1 MGTTAST
8 GAWTQQ
14 TGLKLKTT
22 AEAEV
27 VTWRRSHPMPQMSLF
42 WVNWARETIVGF
54 GSEAPTKGNRVFG
67 TGQTAAHG
75 SSHIGRRVNQA
86 ILKGKIAFVI
96 AEQQEVQASQSGTIG
111 NAIRNRSSCAPRS
124 SAQVIYMLMIL
135 DQQIFPGPTTRWTGF
150 DLLIISGVKF

>member
-67 TGQTAAHG
+67 TGRTAAHG
-75 SSHIGRRVNQA
+75 SSRIGRRVNQA
-86 ILKGKIAFVI
+86 IMEDNIALVT
-96 AEQQEVQASQSGTIG
+96 ASQENAQASQSGMIG
-111 NAIRNRSSCAPRS
+111 SANTNSSLCAARRSVV
-124 SAQVIYMLMIL
+124 QVIYVTQKFSTTHAMLGCDHWL
-135 DQQIFPGPTTRWTGF
+135 EH
-150 DLLIISGVKF
+150 DLWL